1 MKITLHYS
9 FHVRFTN
16 NSLFFVGKLF
26 WYEKKMLKNTNAD
39 FCNALIT
46 LLEILLIWLKLL
58 GVDYLTQT
66 LQYHSRGI
74 TKDEGLSEKLWTL
87 FVARF
92 SFDTFS
98 RKNNDLGGQQIWRQN
113 PPVFT
118 NGNVRYVKWQNM
130 GHWSSFGRGGK
141 MLSFHGCRARNKEF
155 PVERRS
161 GSWDHLPEEFGGS
174 SWLDPST
181 DGVVDSS
188 FYPQVI
194 QLRPR
199 FDPSFDGI
207 CSLKIKTSYDQDLKA
222 AILHFLKRLTCIK
235 WCQLSNIV
243 R

>member
-1 MKITLHYS
+1 MNGYQ
-9 FHVRFTN
+9 
-16 NSLFFVGKLF
+16 
-26 WYEKKMLKNTNAD
+26 KN
-39 FCNALIT
+39 C
-46 LLEILLIWLKLL
+46 
-58 GVDYLTQT
+58 G
-66 LQYHSRGI
+66 HSSSR
-74 TKDEGLSEKLWTL
+74 DSRSTL
-87 FVARF
+87 FRVRTMIWVA
-92 SFDTFS
+92 S
-98 RKNNDLGGQQIWRQN
+98 KYGGKN

-222 AILHFLKRLTCIK
+222 AILHFLKRLNCIK